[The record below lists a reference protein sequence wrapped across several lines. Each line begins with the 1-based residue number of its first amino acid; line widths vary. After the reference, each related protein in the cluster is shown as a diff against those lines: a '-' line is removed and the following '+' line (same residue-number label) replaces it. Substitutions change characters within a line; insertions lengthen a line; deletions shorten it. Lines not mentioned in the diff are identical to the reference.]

1 MEEMF
6 SFAVGF
12 CLVCVVIAVF
22 VSLSKQEAARKKRE
36 RKEQGKE
43 RRRKERHLRD
53 LERQREVH
61 KEFLSKFEQFTS
73 LFGQPA
79 RSDQT

>member
-1 MEEMF
+1 MF
-6 SFAVGF
+6 PFAVGF

-22 VSLSKQEAARKKRE
+22 VSLSKHEAVRKKRE
-36 RKEQGKE
+36 RKEQGNE

-73 LFGQPA
+73 LFVQPA

>member
-6 SFAVGF
+6 PFAVGF

-73 LFGQPA
+73 LFVQPA

>member
-1 MEEMF
+1 M
-6 SFAVGF
+6 
-12 CLVCVVIAVF
+12 
-22 VSLSKQEAARKKRE
+22 KRE

-61 KEFLSKFEQFTS
+61 NEFLSKFEQFTS